1 MTMKVVHV
9 SPLHF
14 DDNPAAVVGGGER
27 YAVELARAMAP
38 YATTKLVTFGKKRQT
53 IVEGDLRIE
62 IYPVWTYLG
71 GKNVNPV
78 SLAFLPELLDADV
91 IHMHQ
96 YLTALTDICV
106 LFARASGRPI
116 FVSDH
121 GGGGRN
127 FGHRLKTGDHVTG
140 FLLVSHH
147 LAKLYPRYADRVRV
161 IYGGFNHRF
170 FYPREVARQRKA
182 MFAGRLIPFKGINY
196 LVEGVDPEIE
206 LHLVGRAY
214 HPEFFQVLQKLAE
227 GKKVSFQ
234 TALSQEELARE
245 YSSSM
250 VNVLPSV
257 YRDYYGTVHERSE
270 ILGLV
275 LLEAMACATPV
286 LVTRVGGMPELVPDG
301 EVGFVVP
308 PNDPGALGER
318 IRFLHD
324 NPDVAERMGK
334 AAREHALQNFTWD
347 KVARECLVHYEE
359 MGARN
364 GGKPS

>member
-1 MTMKVVHV
+1 Q
-9 SPLHF
+9 
-14 DDNPAAVVGGGER
+14 
-27 YAVELARAMAP
+27 
-38 YATTKLVTFGKKRQT
+38 TKLVTFGKKRRS

-62 IYPVWTYLG
+62 VYPVWKYLG
-71 GKNVNPV
+71 GKNVNPI
-78 SLAFLPELLDADV
+78 SLAFLPELFGADV

-106 LFARASGRPI
+106 LFARAFRKPI

-140 FLLVSHH
+140 FLLVSKH
-147 LAKLYPRYADRVRV
+147 LAGLYERYSEKVRI
-161 IYGGFNHRF
+161 IYGGFNDRF
-170 FYPREVARQRKA
+170 FYPRDVARQPKA

-196 LVEGVDPEIE
+196 LVEGIDPDIE
-206 LHLVGRAY
+206 LHLIGRAY
-214 HPEFFQVLQKLAE
+214 HPEYLEVLHKLAA
-227 GKKVSFQ
+227 GKNVVFQ
-234 TALSQEELARE
+234 TALSQEELASE

-257 YRDYYGTVHERSE
+257 YTDYYGTVHERSE

-275 LLEAMACATPV
+275 LLEAMACETPV
-286 LVTRVGGMPELVPDG
+286 LVTRVGGMPELVPEG

-308 PNDPGALGER
+308 PNDPRALGER

-324 NPDVAERMGK
+324 NLDVAARMGRN
-334 AAREHALQNFTWD
+334 AREHALANFTWD
-347 KVARECLVHYEE
+347 KVARDSLRHYQE
-359 MGARN
+359 MSAVRGGAATWHAV
-364 GGKPS
+364 